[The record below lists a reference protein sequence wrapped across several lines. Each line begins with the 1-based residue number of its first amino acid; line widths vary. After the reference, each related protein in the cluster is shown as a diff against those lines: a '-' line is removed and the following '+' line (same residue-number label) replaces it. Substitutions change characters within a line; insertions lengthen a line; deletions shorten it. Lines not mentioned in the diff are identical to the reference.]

1 MISASTT
8 PAARPAGNRDGPT
21 RLTATNPSPIEP
33 AAPDVPSRASTRRTA
48 LRIFFTCWIV
58 FALHFATNAYREVY
72 LAMAIGDHFSFS
84 VAEYLGLHADVF
96 EMPGRGAFIAG
107 NPGGSMF
114 GAVPYLA
121 ARPVID
127 FLVDR
132 VMAKRKATNAQPP
145 PYDSPWPAAREF
157 HRRAFE
163 RGLDVRLGL
172 GMAAMQA
179 LGMAPLSAAAVT
191 VMFFVLL
198 VRTGSRSNAIW
209 LALLYA
215 FATPVFY
222 RTAQLNHNLM
232 VAHLA
237 LFAWVLLWR
246 PWDDPEAPKRPRY
259 LLAGFLCGWA
269 VVCDFT
275 GIVVVAALGIYGLLR
290 RNALPAYAK
299 SPWDAA
305 RFIAGVAAAGTV
317 LLAYQWI
324 CFGHP
329 LRPAQHYMPTP
340 AHGYRSLVFPQGKLL
355 FQTAFDLRFGLF
367 TSAPL
372 LLLAFVPVLLRGQRI
387 VERRET
393 RLILAFAA
401 AMFLFCCSIEYGY
414 LQFNTGVRYV
424 VPAVPFLFLL
434 AANVLLRMPRLPA
447 VLTGILATY
456 WCWCLSMY
464 REVEIGLGVL
474 EGPIRITLEGFRLP
488 WLMTLQR
495 MGYAP
500 AHATPLALLAICG
513 AVIWAIWRVPAT
525 RPND

>member
-1 MISASTT
+1 MITQPLNPPEKT
-8 PAARPAGNRDGPT
+8 AR
-21 RLTATNPSPIEP
+21 
-33 AAPDVPSRASTRRTA
+33 APRPRRASEESGHRIMGGVA
-48 LRIFFTCWIV
+48 WRIFFTCWIV

-107 NPGGSMF
+107 NPGSSMF

-127 FLVDR
+127 AVVER
-132 VMAKRKATNAQPP
+132 VMAQRKATNAQPP

-172 GMAAMQA
+172 GMAATQA

-191 VMFFVLL
+191 VMFYVLL
-198 VRTGSRSNAIW
+198 VRTGSRPAATW

-246 PWDDPEAPKRPRY
+246 PWDDPAAAPKRPRY
-259 LLAGFLCGWA
+259 GLAGFLCGWA

-275 GIVVVAALGIYGLLR
+275 GIVVVAVLGIYGLLR
-290 RNALPAYAK
+290 RNALPAHAK

-305 RFIAGVAAAGTV
+305 RFIAGVTAAGTV

-329 LRPAQHYMPTP
+329 LHPAQHYMPAP
-340 AHGYRSLVFPQGKLL
+340 AHGYRSLVFPQAKLL

-372 LLLAFVPVLLRGQRI
+372 LLLAFVPVWIRGRRI
-387 VERRET
+387 VEPRET
-393 RLILAFAA
+393 RLILALAA

-424 VPAVPFLFLL
+424 LPAVPFLFLL

-464 REVEIGLGVL
+464 REVEVGLGVL
-474 EGPIRITLEGFRLP
+474 EGPIRVTLEGFRLP
-488 WLMTLQR
+488 WLTTLQR

-500 AHATPLALLAICG
+500 AHATPLALFAICG
-513 AVIWAIWRVPAT
+513 AVIWAIWFVPASRRT
-525 RPND
+525 TERSPS